1 MWESWVLSLGWK
13 GPLEKG
19 AATHSSILVFWLGEL
34 HGMCSPWGHR
44 VRHDWATFT
53 YRIGLVV
60 MHSQFLFI
68 WKHLNFSLII
78 EEQLGQTQDSWLT
91 VFSFTIS
98 SVSFSALVAS
108 KFSDN
113 KWADNLTENDLQ
125 ASFLLMF
132 LRFFSLIFSSLIIM
146 YVNVEIFELILRS
159 WLSVLEVFIHYFFT

>member
-1 MWESWVLSLGWK
+1 M
-13 GPLEKG
+13 
-19 AATHSSILVFWLGEL
+19 GEL
-34 HGMCSPWGHR
+34 GSIPELERSPGEGSSYPLQYSSVLAWRTPDCVVHGVTESDTTEQPSL
-44 VRHDWATFT
+44 T

-60 MHSQFLFI
+60 MHAQILFI

-113 KWADNLTENDLQ
+113 K
-125 ASFLLMF
+125 
-132 LRFFSLIFSSLIIM
+132 
-146 YVNVEIFELILRS
+146 
-159 WLSVLEVFIHYFFT
+159 

>member
-1 MWESWVLSLGWK
+1 
-13 GPLEKG
+13 
-19 AATHSSILVFWLGEL
+19 
-34 HGMCSPWGHR
+34 
-44 VRHDWATFT
+44 
-53 YRIGLVV
+53 
-60 MHSQFLFI
+60 MHAQILFI

-132 LRFFSLIFSSLIIM
+132 LRFFSLILSSLIIM
-146 YVNVEIFELILRS
+146 YVNVEIFELILPGAG
-159 WLSVLEVFIHYFFT
+159 